1 MAKALAILKEKSV
14 HSISNSASMMVVMT
28 EEQKRMLGRYGRVTC
43 VDATYRVVQWGLPFF
58 LLVVVDEH
66 HESFPVAYFM
76 VAEETDI
83 SIVEVFVRIKG
94 LVPKWDPGV
103 FIMDKSDAEIG
114 AVKKVFPNAVII
126 LCEFHVKQ
134 AWLRWLKTSAN
145 GVPKEVVNIIYK
157 ALCEVMKAS
166 STRVAKQKVQFNLSK
181 GRIRVRAFRVWA
193 FSVWVFRVKGVGLA
207 ISQLQ
212 ANPSRHVNVLY
223 THVNIVLNDTHTCV
237 GVP

>member
-1 MAKALAILKEKSV
+1 MAKALATLKEQSV

-66 HESFPVAYFM
+66 NFSFPAAYFM
-76 VAEETDI
+76 VAEESEI
-83 SIVEVFVRIKG
+83 SIAEVMARIKG
-94 LVPKWDPGV
+94 LVPQWDPGV

-114 AVKKVFPNAVII
+114 AVKRVFPNAVII

-145 GVPKEVVNIIYK
+145 GVPKEVVNVIYK

-166 STRVAKQKVQFNLSK
+166 STRVAKQKVQL
-181 GRIRVRAFRVWA
+181 
-193 FSVWVFRVKGVGLA
+193 
-207 ISQLQ
+207 
-212 ANPSRHVNVLY
+212 
-223 THVNIVLNDTHTCV
+223 T
-237 GVP
+237 